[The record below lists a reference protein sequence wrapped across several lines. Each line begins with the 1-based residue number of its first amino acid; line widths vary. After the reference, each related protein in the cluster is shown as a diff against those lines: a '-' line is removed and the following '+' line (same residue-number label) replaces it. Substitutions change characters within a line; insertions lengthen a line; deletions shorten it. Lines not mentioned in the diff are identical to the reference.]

1 MTKLTTLALAS
12 LCATAAAAQCTTPTG
27 KALLLSR
34 TEMAQRKAGMVCEP
48 VTPLEPLAIRLR
60 PVELVVLPV
69 PSVEVFTRWIAP
81 DSSRSRRG
89 LWLALLGAGAVA
101 TVALWDRDRP
111 PTATPPINVVPE
123 PSSVTLLAAGVGV
136 LALIRSRI
144 ALEEA

>member
-1 MTKLTTLALAS
+1 
-12 LCATAAAAQCTTPTG
+12 
-27 KALLLSR
+27 
-34 TEMAQRKAGMVCEP
+34 MVCEP

-69 PSVEVFTRWIAP
+69 PSVEVFARWIAP

-89 LWLALLGAGAVA
+89 LWLALLGAGSVA